1 MASKKAATKPQAQQR
16 QQQDKRWNAAEQACR
31 EIMSLL
37 EALEPSLAA
46 QQTSAQYAQMA
57 AVYYKKIRN
66 GRVLSPGDFNLAAD
80 VAASARRALQTLA
93 PTLDFSSLPQAA
105 ECQRM
110 LTLADSVLAAM
121 SELKASGRR
130 QP

>member
-66 GRVLSPGDFNLAAD
+66 GRVMSPGDFNLAAD
-80 VAASARRALQTLA
+80 VAASARRALQVLA
-93 PTLDFSSLPQAA
+93 PKLDFSPLPQAA
-105 ECQRM
+105 DCQRM
-110 LTLADSVLAAM
+110 LTLADGVLAAM
-121 SELKASGRR
+121 SELKAAGRR

>member
-31 EIMSLL
+31 EIMALL
-37 EALEPSLAA
+37 EALGPSLAA
-46 QQTSAQYAQMA
+46 QQTATQYAQMA

-66 GRVLSPGDFNLAAD
+66 GRVMSPGDFNLAAD
-80 VAASARRALQTLA
+80 VAASARRALQVLA
-93 PTLDFSSLPQAA
+93 PKLDFSPLPQAA
-105 ECQRM
+105 DCQRM
-110 LTLADSVLAAM
+110 LTLADGVLAAM
-121 SELKASGRR
+121 SELKAAGRR

>member
-66 GRVLSPGDFNLAAD
+66 GRVMSPGDFNLAAD

-93 PTLDFSSLPQAA
+93 PTLGFSSLPQAA

-110 LTLADSVLAAM
+110 LTLADGVLAAM
-121 SELKASGRR
+121 SELKAAGRR